1 MSWIIILLVAG
12 WALPRLGGLI
22 RNSRAY
28 KKASAPRVRYRF
40 DARQNRALALAHPI
54 ADARTLLA
62 FANPKAPALTPA
74 QAQLLRASLLHIM
87 GLRASL
93 SDAAVSEALPAL
105 LRQTWFRID
114 LDKLRTDDDPRAA
127 LAFACARVSFAVRA
141 ATLLGW
147 LDAAPQWALL
157 HQNAQ
162 RAQDCFA
169 SWEDYG
175 RALMRGRQQWIAGT
189 RADSLGVAFDE
200 ARLAKWLATRSHPWR
215 AMEWQGPQQFTPPDR
230 AD

>member
-1 MSWIIILLVAG
+1 MSWLILLIVAG
-12 WALPRLGGLI
+12 WALPRLGAAI
-22 RNSRAY
+22 RNTSAY
-28 KKASAPRVRYRF
+28 KKASAPRLRYLF

-54 ADARTLLA
+54 ADARVLLP
-62 FANPKAPALTPA
+62 FANPKAPALAPA
-74 QAQLLRASLLHIM
+74 QAQALRASVLHII

-93 SDAAVSEALPAL
+93 SDDAVREALPAL

-114 LDKLRTDDDPRAA
+114 LDKLRADDDARAA
-127 LAFACARVSFAVRA
+127 LAFACARVAFAVRA

-175 RALMRGRQQWIAGT
+175 RALMQGRQQWIAGA
-189 RADSLGVAFDE
+189 RADSLGAAFDA
-200 ARLAKWLATRSHPWR
+200 ARLAAWLANRKHPWR
-215 AMEWQGPQQFTPPDR
+215 TMAWQGPQQFTPPS
-230 AD
+230 